1 MEGWETLRPLINE
14 IAELMGRK
22 GVPYETL
29 VELCKEHGTR
39 NPFRLSRGVLEEFVK
54 QLKELKGP
62 DQ

>member
-1 MEGWETLRPLINE
+1 MEAWESLRPLINE

-29 VELCKEHGTR
+29 AQLCREHGTKD
-39 NPFRLSRGVLEEFVK
+39 PFRLSRGVLEEFVE
-54 QLKELKGP
+54 QLKELEGP